1 MNDVSRPIPRQTAQ
15 VAPYVEVLGS
25 DLSVDFLLRL
35 GGAEI
40 AFSKEPR
47 GASQMSAMI
56 GLDSEAALH
65 AHRRVGPR
73 TRIPLAK
80 KWLAEMLRWRGFSA
94 AEIARTL
101 RASDVSVRRWLHP
114 KT

>member
-1 MNDVSRPIPRQTAQ
+1 M
-15 VAPYVEVLGS
+15 EVLGT
-25 DLSVDFLLRL
+25 DLAVDFLLRF
-35 GGAEI
+35 GGAEL
-40 AFSKEPR
+40 AFSKAPR
-47 GASQMSAMI
+47 GASQVSAMI
-56 GLDSEAALH
+56 GPDREVALH

-80 KWLAEMLRWRGFSA
+80 KWLAEMLRWRGFST

-101 RASDVSVRRWLHP
+101 RASDVSVRRWLHA